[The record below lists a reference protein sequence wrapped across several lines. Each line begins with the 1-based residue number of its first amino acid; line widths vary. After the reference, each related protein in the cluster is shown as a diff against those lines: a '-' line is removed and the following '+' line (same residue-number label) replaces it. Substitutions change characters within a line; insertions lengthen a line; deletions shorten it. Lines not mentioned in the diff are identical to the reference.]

1 MFRMHNKTFIH
12 QLHAILK
19 EPELAQWIRWSEE
32 EVGVFI
38 LKPYDRQFST
48 LVLKR
53 YFKHGNV
60 SSFVRQLHMY
70 GFHKLSNGSEHHSA
84 GPQVKDKSQTIWY
97 FTHPLGLFTKDAT
110 PATLN
115 KIPRK
120 STGVGKDG
128 KRKNVL
134 STVCVNYIAQGD
146 RGPSPLSSE
155 ERLPNGAA
163 GAAPS
168 APTPGARSL
177 LQDRQH
183 YSSLPL
189 LPPSRPYSQDQPQPL
204 LPHLHVREQFFERS
218 RAISSPEVVQR
229 PLPQPQP
236 QPYAPTPTYSLPQ
249 PWMYTPSSSSVSSM
263 PYSSPDHQQLLKGNV
278 QLLEK
283 TMASV
288 VELLPSLCRRPL
300 SQSDCQHVLHTVH
313 TLKKELLAHRD
324 PRNTDAHFHSPSSFS
339 GGPMLDNDSTRNSW
353 YDS

>member
-1 MFRMHNKTFIH
+1 MHNKTFIH
-12 QLHAILK
+12 QLHAILN
-19 EPELAQWIRWSEE
+19 EPELEQSIRWSKEDD
-32 EVGVFI
+32 GVFI

-70 GFHKLSNGSEHHSA
+70 GFHKLSNVPEQHTSA
-84 GPQVKDKSQTIWY
+84 HQVKDKSQTVWH

-110 PATLN
+110 AATLN

-134 STVCVNYIAQGD
+134 STVCVNYISQGD
-146 RGPSPLSSE
+146 RAASPLSSE
-155 ERLPNGAA
+155 ERLPNGNASA
-163 GAAPS
+163 PGVPS
-168 APTPGARSL
+168 ASSF

-189 LPPSRPYSQDQPQPL
+189 LPPTRPYSQEQPHPL
-204 LPHLHVREQFFERS
+204 LPHLQVREQFFERS

-229 PLPQPQP
+229 PLPQPQV
-236 QPYAPTPTYSLPQ
+236 YTSTPTYSLPP
-249 PWMYTPSSSSVSSM
+249 PWLYTPSSSVSSV
-263 PYSSPDHQQLLKGNV
+263 PFSSPDHQQLLQGSV

-300 SQSDCQHVLHTVH
+300 SQSDCQQVLHTVH
-313 TLKKELLAHRD
+313 SLKRELLAHHDSRSRGTSFNA
-324 PRNTDAHFHSPSSFS
+324 PPSFP
-339 GGPMLDNDSTRNSW
+339 GGPMVDMEGHKNPWCDS
-353 YDS
+353 